1 MAPMTEA
8 MKPAGSSGPYQPK
21 APPMKRA
28 SSAPATP
35 STMVQMENPGT
46 GWLELVEVQSGAY
59 LGEDD
64 IVRYS
69 DIYGRSN

>member
-1 MAPMTEA
+1 
-8 MKPAGSSGPYQPK
+8 
-21 APPMKRA
+21 MKRA

-35 STMVQMENPGT
+35 STMVQMENPGME
-46 GWLELVEVQSGAY
+46 WLELVEVQSGAY